1 MTSGWEYLCIQI
13 AHNSPHSRKLIICN
27 TYRRP
32 GGTVEELRLF
42 RDEFSAMLENIRS
55 QNKSAFVCGDFNI
68 NLLDINIDRHCSNY
82 FDAII
87 SQGFFPHITLPTRI
101 SNESTTLIDNIFSNY
116 MNTEHTS
123 GILINKIS
131 DHQIIYTHLTN
142 NAYTENPNKYV
153 TIEKTDPRSLNAFI
167 EEVKELNI
175 YDQLAQRID
184 SDPQENYDVFSQLI
198 NYAREKHIPRKTV
211 KYNKRKHKKCKWI
224 TMAIINSIN
233 TKDKLYKNLL
243 RTDINSP
250 LYNRL
255 KCDFK
260 IYQKTLKNTITQA
273 KKIYFHRIFN
283 MHKNNVKKTWSIIT
297 ETLHHKQK
305 SEISKEFLINNSVIT
320 DPTIIAN
327 QFNNYFINIGK
338 SLSNQINSNKSFNS
352 YLNTPSEKIFK
363 FTSVDEN
370 TIINIISK
378 LKNNTS
384 TGHDNISNKLIQFAK
399 STIAKPLALIINQ
412 TLKTG
417 IFPSQLKLS
426 KVKPLFKKLDN
437 KQLSNYRPISLLPSI
452 SKIFER
458 VIFNQVNEYLA

>member
-1 MTSGWEYLCIQI
+1 
-13 AHNSPHSRKLIICN
+13 
-27 TYRRP
+27 
-32 GGTVEELRLF
+32 
-42 RDEFSAMLENIRS
+42 
-55 QNKSAFVCGDFNI
+55 
-68 NLLDINIDRHCSNY
+68 
-82 FDAII
+82 
-87 SQGFFPHITLPTRI
+87 
-101 SNESTTLIDNIFSNY
+101 

-153 TIEKTDPRSLNAFI
+153 TIEKTDPRPLNGFI

-184 SDPQENYDVFSQLI
+184 SDPQANYDVFSQLI
-198 NYAREKHIPRKTV
+198 NYAKEKHIPRKTV

-233 TKDKLYKNLL
+233 TKDKLYKKLL
-243 RTDINSP
+243 RTDANNL

-338 SLSNQINSNKSFNS
+338 SLSNQIHSNKSFNS
-352 YLNTPSEKIFK
+352 YLNTPSENIFK

-378 LKNNTS
+378 ITNNES
-384 TGHDNISNKLIQFAK
+384 TGHDNISNKLLKHAK
-399 STIAKPLALIINQ
+399 SIIAKPLALIINQ
-412 TLKTG
+412 TLTTG

-426 KVKPLFKKLDN
+426 KVKPLFKKLDT

-458 VIFNQVNEYLA
+458 VIYNQVHEYLAHNDLL